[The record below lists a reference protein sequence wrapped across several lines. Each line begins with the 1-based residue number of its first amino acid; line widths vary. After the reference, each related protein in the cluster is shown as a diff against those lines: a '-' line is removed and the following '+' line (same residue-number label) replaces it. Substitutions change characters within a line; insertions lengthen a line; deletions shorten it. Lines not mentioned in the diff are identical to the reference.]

1 MAPSAN
7 PIQVMGGAVDVTTD
21 STTSFRLPGPTP
33 VVAPP
38 SSVPMEP
45 RVRASR
51 DLLAALKVE
60 LDQHPKPMRAGRL
73 YFETG
78 RLHESPHGEFKEAAE
93 AFLKAHALLGDH
105 LPSIRGARPTLL
117 ALGRAQETLPLFDAE
132 LRLTPEPEQKA
143 QILYDKA
150 GVLEDLLGQ
159 KKEAREVLEIAAEL
173 GKSDATRVKSI
184 ERAESLA
191 RAWEPLGRALERESN
206 AIKDDP
212 RHRSALIG
220 ARARLLEAHRGDPAT
235 AVELYKSAA
244 DGDPQSSSALH
255 ALKRLH
261 YGHQR
266 WRDLIT
272 VLEREAE
279 LAADPGVRALSYY
292 RMGRL
297 WLDRLGNV
305 DDALGAMER
314 AAREGGSD
322 PMILEELARL
332 YELAGRHA
340 DLALVLERLAER
352 GSSPA
357 DQLAC
362 FLRIGE
368 LYETRLSDDSKA
380 IVWYER
386 ARAVDRCYIPVL
398 QALSELYTQKS
409 EFEKLVEVHIGE
421 AEGTTD
427 PARRAAAYA
436 RVAELY
442 ETNLGRPEQAMVHHA
457 RALGVQPGYASSFK
471 ALVRLLTQ
479 AQKYPELV
487 ELYERAVDQ
496 ATDPEGK
503 VLYLYKIG
511 RLYEDALSSPAQALV
526 AYRRILEIAP
536 HEVAAVHS
544 LQRSAERAGLF
555 KDLIAA
561 LELEADR
568 VPDKRRKL
576 ELYHRAG
583 EVAET
588 DLKDDSLAI
597 NMFKRLIEIDKT
609 FAPAYASLGR
619 LYYKAGRWEELID
632 TYKSELRLLPKG
644 PTLSALQLKMGQLQE
659 ERLGHDEDALGSYR
673 RAVEADPSHRAAVRA
688 LERKL
693 EQKGVW
699 DELVRVLEAELGTLE
714 EPKLKART
722 LLRIGEVCEN
732 RLRAPEKALL
742 SYEQALALDAEL
754 APARDGR
761 IRLLTEARDYRRLVE
776 ELEHE
781 ASAQRDG
788 RLATWALLRA
798 GEVYR
803 DDLGDPH
810 KAVRAFEAVLERDP
824 SHVEALLAL
833 EPLYAERGA
842 WDLLANVY
850 AAEARVL
857 SDKAARVG
865 ALREL
870 GRLQQSGKVT
880 TPDHGRQAF
889 GAILQLMP
897 GDTGALFALERIA
910 LVDGDAALL
919 AHVDSN
925 LAAALSDPIS
935 IATHE
940 TRLGELL
947 EAAGDPQALDV
958 FRAALAR
965 DAEGIGAARGLSRIA
980 ERSGDPALLGEAAER
995 EARVLLDVGRAA
1007 SGLVQAGERLWGGG
1021 DFERAT
1027 QAFARALEIDPD
1039 HEQATARIAELLLS
1053 RNEVDRL
1060 LALLTRAAGAAK
1072 KTERAAALWTSVADL
1087 HATRKHDLAAALAV
1101 LQRAQTLHPKHVP
1114 ILVKLADLYASD
1126 GQWSEAVE
1134 RLKQALAGKPDAQTA
1149 VEANFRLGSIIDE
1162 HLDDPARALTHL
1174 DAVLNSEPNHRGALE
1189 RLAMIQARR
1198 GQFDQA
1204 AETAQRLVR
1213 MSPEIKARVSALTLL
1228 GRVERQRGQFE
1239 AAAHAYEQAVA
1250 VIGVEGTA
1258 AQEFRELVSTP
1269 RPGDNPTFTRY
1280 LAALVRYIESTT
1292 APPAAAFVEV
1302 ARTLSER
1309 MNQPDQALSWL
1320 ERGLNVHSSDIDL
1333 RSDLAQRLLRVGQH
1347 QRAVAELERV
1357 VSADPSR
1364 EGAWRQL
1371 AEGLQR
1377 LQRSGD
1383 GSVGVAPLVALGFA
1397 NDLERATWSTRVAR
1411 TAAALPGSF
1420 GSGELSS
1427 ISPRTGDDPAVRLI
1441 AALGDI
1447 ASKLYPPELERWNVT
1462 SRDRL
1467 SAKSG
1472 HPTRAL
1478 ADRLAAVFGLG
1489 DYELYVHRAH
1499 AGLVE
1504 LELTD
1509 PISVLVPVSVTSMS
1523 EAEQAFLLGRAL
1535 AMAARGLAAVDRL
1548 PPSSLGVLL
1557 AAGAR
1562 LIEPN
1567 FSAGEH
1573 DEEFLSVQS
1582 RKLSKALPWLGRGPI
1597 EDAARAYAQAPLRDL
1612 GDWTLSVKVAA
1623 ARAAAILADDLPSS
1637 VALVRKLEGDLSGA
1651 TGTALAQGAR
1661 ISHDLVRFWIS
1672 EAAFVLRRRLGLA

>member
-1 MAPSAN
+1 MQLPKS
-7 PIQVMGGAVDVTTD
+7 AVDVTSD
-21 STTSFRLPGPTP
+21 ATTSFRLPGPTP

-38 SSVPMEP
+38 SAVPIEP

-51 DLLAALKVE
+51 ELLSALKVE

-78 RLHESPHGEFKEAAE
+78 RLHESPLGEFKEAAE
-93 AFLKAHALLGDH
+93 AFLKAHSLLGDH
-105 LPSIRGARPTLL
+105 LPSIRGARRTLL

-132 LRLTPEPEQKA
+132 LKLTAEPEQKA
-143 QILYDKA
+143 QVLYDKA
-150 GVLEDLLGQ
+150 SVLEDLLGQ

-173 GKSDATRVKSI
+173 GKGDATRVKSI

-212 RHRSALIG
+212 RHRSALIA

-244 DGDPQSSSALH
+244 DGDPKNSSALH

-314 AAREGGSD
+314 AAREGGDD

-352 GSSPA
+352 SSSAA

-398 QALSELYTQKS
+398 QALAELYTQKS
-409 EFEKLVEVHIGE
+409 EFEKLVEVHAGE
-421 AEGTTD
+421 AEGSTD
-427 PARRAAAYA
+427 PARRAAAFA

-442 ETNLGRPEQAMVHHA
+442 ETNLGRPEQAMQYHS

-536 HEVAAVHS
+536 HEVGAIHS
-544 LQRSAERAGLF
+544 LQRAAERANLF

-561 LELEADR
+561 LELEAER

-588 DLKDDSLAI
+588 DLKDDALAVSL
-597 NMFKRLIEIDKT
+597 FKRLVEIDKS

-619 LYYKAGRWEELID
+619 LYYKAGRWEELVD
-632 TYKSELRLLPKG
+632 TYKNELRLLSKG
-644 PTLSALQLKMGQLQE
+644 PTLSALQFKMGQIYE
-659 ERLGHDEDALGSYR
+659 DRLGHEEDALSSYR
-673 RAVEADPSHRAAVRA
+673 RAVEADPNHRAAVRA

-693 EQKGVW
+693 EQKGIW
-699 DELVRVLEAELGTLE
+699 DELVKVLEAELAVAE

-732 RLRAPEKALL
+732 RLRAPEKALV
-742 SYEQALALDAEL
+742 SYEQALSFDAEL

-761 IRLLTEARDYRRLVE
+761 IRLLTEARDYRRLVD
-776 ELEHE
+776 ELERE
-781 ASAQRDG
+781 AGAQRDA

-803 DDLGDPH
+803 DDLGDPG

-833 EPLYAERGA
+833 EPIYAERGA
-842 WDLLANVY
+842 WDALANVY

-857 SDKAARVG
+857 SDKNARVA

-870 GRLQQSGKVT
+870 GRLQQSGKVA

-889 GAILQLMP
+889 GAILQLIP

-910 LVDGDAALL
+910 LEGGDGELL

-935 IATHE
+935 VATHE

-1007 SGLVQAGERLWGGG
+1007 SGLVQAGERLWSSG

-1039 HEQATARIAELLLS
+1039 HEIATARISELLLS

-1072 KTERAAALWTSVADL
+1072 KVERAAALWTNVADL
-1087 HATRKHDLAAALAV
+1087 HASRKGDLAAALAV
-1101 LQRAQTLHPKHVP
+1101 LQRAQSLHPKHVP

-1126 GQWSEAVE
+1126 GQWAEAVE

-1149 VEANFRLGSIIDE
+1149 IEANFRLGSIIDE
-1162 HLDDPARALTHL
+1162 HLGDPARALTHL
-1174 DAVLNSEPNHRGALE
+1174 DAVLSSEPNHRGALE
-1189 RLAMIQARR
+1189 RLSMIQLRR
-1198 GQFDQA
+1198 GQLDQA

-1213 MSPEIKARVSALTLL
+1213 MSPEIKARVGALTLL
-1228 GRVERQRGQFE
+1228 GRVERQRGQFD
-1239 AAAHAYEQAVA
+1239 ASAHAYEQAVA
-1250 VIGVEGTA
+1250 VMGVEGTA
-1258 AQEFRELVSTP
+1258 AKEFRELVSTP
-1269 RPGDNPTFTRY
+1269 RPGDGPTFSRY
-1280 LAALVRYIESTT
+1280 LGALVRYAESTN
-1292 APPAAAFVEV
+1292 APPAAAFVEL
-1302 ARTLSER
+1302 ARTLTEH
-1309 MNQPDQALSWL
+1309 MNQPEQALSWL
-1320 ERGLNVHSSDIDL
+1320 ERGLAVHSGDIEL
-1333 RSDLAQRLLRVGQH
+1333 RAGFAERLLRAGQF
-1347 QRAVAELERV
+1347 QRAVAEFERV
-1357 VSADPSR
+1357 VTQDPTR
-1364 EGAWRQL
+1364 EAAWRQL
-1371 AEGLQR
+1371 AEGLSR
-1377 LQRSGD
+1377 LQRSSD
-1383 GSVGVAPLVALGFA
+1383 PSVGIAPLMALGFA

-1411 TAAALPGSF
+1411 TAGAMPDSF
-1420 GSGELSS
+1420 GQGELASL
-1427 ISPRTGDDPAVRLI
+1427 SPRTGDDPAARLL

-1447 ASKLYPPELERWNVT
+1447 PSKMFPAELERWGVS

-1467 SAKSG
+1467 GAKSG

-1478 ADRLAAVFGLG
+1478 ADRLAAILGLG
-1489 DYELYVHRAH
+1489 DYDLYLHRSH
-1499 AGLVE
+1499 SGLVE

-1509 PISVLVPVSVTSMS
+1509 PVSVLVPASITSLN

-1535 AMAARGLAAVDRL
+1535 ATAARGLAPVDRL
-1548 PPSSLGVLL
+1548 PPPMLEILL

-1562 LIEPN
+1562 LVEPN
-1567 FSAGEH
+1567 FAAGAL
-1573 DEEFLSVQS
+1573 DEEYLSVQA
-1582 RKLSKALPWLGRGPI
+1582 RKLSRALPWLGRGPI

-1612 GDWTLSVKVAA
+1612 ADWTLAVKIAA

-1637 VALVRKLEGDLSGA
+1637 VTLVRKLEGDLSGA
-1651 TGTALAQGAR
+1651 EGNALAQGAR
-1661 ISHDLVRFWIS
+1661 IAHDLVRFWVS
-1672 EAAFVLRRRLGLA
+1672 ESAFVLRRRLGLA